1 MWWNDFQSWG
11 GQVSEVKNRMSAPA
25 VALARCRGMSEGE
38 CAPSGVGAFFF
49 LNVVLNIAIWC
60 TIFHHVKQ
68 QHVYWGVLTLEQDG
82 QKSGGVMPPSLKSE
96 GVTDMNFL
104 HLFVALL
111 Q

>member
-1 MWWNDFQSWG
+1 MPPQ
-11 GQVSEVKNRMSAPA
+11 E
-25 VALARCRGMSEGE
+25 LEL
-38 CAPSGVGAFFF
+38 FF

-96 GVTDMNFL
+96 GATDMNFL

-111 Q
+111 QEVHFPEGIKQKSFQCEIKAIFT